1 MTRHLYANSWS
12 LSGSDVPL
20 GLFLLEFLFLLAL
33 SLTEQLNS
41 SVLICFGRQQ
51 TQHKAVGSKRHLISA
66 FGFQKSSKGL
76 TTYTNNCCEKAKISS
91 TIPYLTRK
99 RLPRMTEPKKVER
112 KKWEYRCQMFW
123 EGARNKKSQRFFC
136 FQEIGNS
143 GPIWEMIRY
152 TRQMALTCA

>member
-1 MTRHLYANSWS
+1 MYLWGRVFLKYQ
-12 LSGSDVPL
+12 
-20 GLFLLEFLFLLAL
+20 LFLLEFLFLLAL

-41 SVLICFGRQQ
+41 SVLICFGKQQ

-112 KKWEYRCQMFW
+112 KQWEYRCQMFR
-123 EGARNKKSQRFFC
+123 EGARNKKLTKVFLFPRNREFRPHLGDDKIHRGKWHLHVS
-136 FQEIGNS
+136 
-143 GPIWEMIRY
+143 
-152 TRQMALTCA
+152 RQKGT